1 MDMTQLVVSVL
12 TIAMSGVVSAIVTF
26 RLGAR
31 RDARQ
36 LRREKLEET
45 FKAFHGFTNEL
56 GQHWVVILRVMDG
69 ALAYNDALDIIN
81 SRGSTGRT
89 SHYSTLSML
98 IAIYFPELQ
107 PHLDKLHEI
116 RDRANDVI
124 SAHKEVYREV
134 GPHPTSA
141 ASAIRESV
149 GALGDLEGAFG
160 EAVRAEAH
168 KLNRKLKAAA

>member
-1 MDMTQLVVSVL
+1 MDTTQLVVSLL
-12 TIAMSGVVSAIVTF
+12 TIAMSGVVSAVVTF

-36 LRREKLEET
+36 LRRGKLEET
-45 FKAFHGFTNEL
+45 FRAFHGFTNEL
-56 GQHWVVILRVMDG
+56 AQHWVVILRVMDG
-69 ALAYNDALDIIN
+69 VLAYNDALEVIN
-81 SRGSTGRT
+81 ARGRMGGT
-89 SHYSTLSML
+89 SHYSTLCML
-98 IAIYFPELQ
+98 VAIYFPELQ
-107 PHLDKLHEI
+107 SHLDRLHEI

-124 SAHKEVYREV
+124 GAHKEVYREV

-141 ASAIRESV
+141 VSAIRESI

-168 KLNRKLKAAA
+168 KVNRKLKAAA